1 MVSIANSGP
10 EPTQELITTAG
21 GAASDVPGDLPGDV
35 PRDEPLDVDD
45 LAEAL
50 AQQVLA
56 NADLGAVVDAIR
68 AALRADVAV
77 TTTDGRERVTRLS
90 EMTQASLVK
99 GDLVDPTG
107 RLRVE
112 RIGAEDTVLLDGS
125 RVHRLPVAT
134 PSQPLGH
141 LVVVAGRELD
151 DSETVALRRAATAV
165 ALSISREQAVS
176 AVENKYRG
184 DFLRDVLLGRAGS
197 EEFVREHVVGF
208 GWELGGP
215 SIVLVAQLDPQPA
228 GEPTG
233 TVEEQRQW
241 QERFADAWRQV
252 VGAVSKSVPVAD
264 FGSEVV
270 TVLRSPG
277 IQAGAQAG
285 NEPGSDLVMRLVR
298 AVAGDKGGGRRP
310 FSVGVGR
317 VTSDVRGLPE
327 SYAQAYRAV
336 AVGRRVRGGGTTT
349 WFDELGLH
357 RLIAMVPDDVELRA
371 FASDVLGE
379 LAGQTEEAA
388 ALRETLQVLLSTNF
402 NVAEAARVQFF
413 HYNTIRYRV
422 TKLERL
428 LGPITSDHNLRL
440 DVAVALKVLE
450 VVGG

>member
-1 MVSIANSGP
+1 MSSPTPSP
-10 EPTQELITTAG
+10 EP
-21 GAASDVPGDLPGDV
+21 SV
-35 PRDEPLDVDD
+35 EPLDVDE
-45 LAEAL
+45 LAEGL

-56 NADLGAVVDAIR
+56 NADLGAIVDAIG
-68 AALRADVAV
+68 ASLRVDVAV
-77 TTTDGRERVTRLS
+77 TTTDGRERVTRLRDAVRGAL
-90 EMTQASLVK
+90 EA

-112 RIGAEDTVLLDGS
+112 RLDAEDTVLAGGS
-125 RVHRLPVAT
+125 RVHRLQVAT
-134 PSQPLGH
+134 PAQPLGH
-141 LVVVAGRELD
+141 LVVVADRALTEL
-151 DSETVALRRAATAV
+151 ERVALRRAVTAV
-165 ALSISREQAVS
+165 ALSISRQQAVS

-197 EEFVREHVVGF
+197 EEFVREHVAGF
-208 GWELGGP
+208 GWDLGGP
-215 SIVLVAQLDPQPA
+215 SIVLVAQLDPPPA
-228 GEPTG
+228 GEPSG
-233 TVEEQRQW
+233 TVEEQRLW

-252 VGAVSKSVPVAD
+252 LGGVSRAVPVAD

-270 TVLRSPG
+270 TVLPAEGSV
-277 IQAGAQAG
+277 
-285 NEPGSDLVMRLVR
+285 PGSDPVLRLVR
-298 AVAGDKGGGRRP
+298 TVAGDKGGGRRP

-317 VTSDVRGLPE
+317 LARDVRSLPE

-357 RLIAMVPDDVELRA
+357 RLIAMVPDDMELRA
-371 FASDVLGE
+371 FATDVLGE

-402 NVAEAARVQFF
+402 NVAEAARLQFF